1 MSFTLIAPQT
11 SIWYLVGGAI
21 DLGRIIAVFGIW
33 CEGRSHFHF
42 MRSPLIDYFMR
53 LLWRFST

>member
-21 DLGRIIAVFGIW
+21 ALGRIIAVFGIW
-33 CEGRSHFHF
+33 CQG
-42 MRSPLIDYFMR
+42 RSPLIDYFMR